1 MLKINI
7 NDKLPEDLSAIQYLK
22 LTAQNY
28 LDRERV
34 GGLLLIAASILAL
47 FIANSNWSSQY
58 FHILE
63 YELEISIAS
72 KYSFGLSIEK
82 WINDGLMAIFF
93 LVAGLELKRELLVG
107 ELSTKKNA
115 TLPVVAALGGIA
127 LPALIFVAFNNGHET
142 LGGWGIPVATDIAY
156 SLGIIGLLGD
166 RVPRELKVLI
176 VGIAI
181 ADDLG
186 AVLIIA
192 AFYTSQISWPYLLAG
207 GVTYGI
213 LWLIN
218 VRGVKGLRWYLLIG
232 MVLWYFVLKSG
243 IHPTIAGVLLAFVIP
258 SRPEIDS
265 AVLKRRT
272 EEYAAMLSKTDVDR
286 KDPLEDRQQRRIL
299 RKIARDTKL
308 SRPPLLKLENSLSG
322 FNAYFIIPVFA
333 LANAGVQLN
342 IPFDEI
348 LDSRLALGVFFGL
361 VLGKAIGISVFSMVG
376 KALGLVEIPSP
387 LRSTHMVGL
396 GFIAG
401 IGFTMSLF
409 ITGLAFEEAA
419 FIQLSKISILAASA
433 VAAIIGVVTL
443 LLAGRGA
450 TSGVDKQEPVVL

>member
-1 MLKINI
+1 
-7 NDKLPEDLSAIQYLK
+7 
-22 LTAQNY
+22 
-28 LDRERV
+28 
-34 GGLLLIAASILAL
+34 
-47 FIANSNWSSQY
+47 
-58 FHILE
+58 
-63 YELEISIAS
+63 
-72 KYSFGLSIEK
+72 
-82 WINDGLMAIFF
+82 MAIFF

-107 ELSTKKNA
+107 ELSTRKNA
-115 TLPVVAALGGIA
+115 TLPVIAAIGGIVM
-127 LPALIFVAFNNGHET
+127 PALIFVAFNNGQET
-142 LGGWGIPVATDIAY
+142 IGGWGIPVATDIAY
-156 SLGIIGLLGD
+156 SLGIIGLLGN

-213 LWLIN
+213 LWVIN
-218 VRGVKGLRWYLLIG
+218 FRGVKGLRWYLLIG
-232 MVLWYFVLKSG
+232 LALWYFVLKSG

-258 SRPEIDS
+258 SRPRIDS

-272 EEYAAMLSKTDVDR
+272 EDYMAMLAETDIER

-308 SRPPLLKLENSLSG
+308 SRPPLLKLENALTG

-333 LANAGVQLN
+333 LANAGVQLS
-342 IPFDEI
+342 IPIDEI
-348 LDSRLALGVFFGL
+348 LNSKLALGILFGL
-361 VLGKAIGISVFSMVG
+361 VLGKALGISIFGIVG

-387 LRSTHMVGL
+387 LRSAHIVGL

-409 ITGLAFEEAA
+409 ITGLAFEEEVY
-419 FIQLSKISILAASA
+419 IQLSKISILAASA
-433 VAAIIGVVTL
+433 FAAIIGIVTL
-443 LLAGRGA
+443 SMTGNKQADR
-450 TSGVDKQEPVVL
+450 SGPAEL